1 MARKIENFHLDE
13 YRFLSNFY
21 PCEIEFDGKIYRT
34 VEHAFV
40 AAKTLDKNIRND
52 IRFIS
57 HLGKAKQFGK
67 KIELRPDWDDVKL
80 DIMEELLR
88 KKFSQPYFRDL
99 LSLTCDDLLIEGNN
113 WNDTY
118 WGVCRGVGK
127 NHLGKLLMKI
137 RSDINGLQ
145 FN

>member
-1 MARKIENFHLDE
+1 MSKIDNFHVDE

-21 PCEIEFDGKIYRT
+21 PCEVEFDGEVYRT

-40 AAKTLDKNIRND
+40 AAKTLDKCIRDD
-52 IRFIS
+52 IRFLS
-57 HLGKAKQFGK
+57 QPGKAKRFGK
-67 KIELRPDWDDVKL
+67 KIELRPDWDEIKL
-80 DIMEELLR
+80 NIMEELLR

-99 LSLTCDDLLIEGNN
+99 LSNTGDDIIIEGNN

-127 NHLGKLLMKI
+127 NNLGKLLMKI

-145 FN
+145 FD